1 MEKEL
6 DVYNVKQTK
15 DIIKLSEEERKID
28 DMIIPIELLQKQAYR
43 VLIRKIRN
51 QAKEIEELKKKLDD
65 NNIEYKN
72 I

>member
-51 QAKEIEELKKKLDD
+51 QAKEIEELKKKIDD
-65 NNIEYKN
+65 NK
-72 I
+72 